1 MMESYA
7 HSVSDSLQNAINQER
22 KQRQISN
29 IQIIATLV
37 RTIDPWIFKL
47 GPDGEPVLNKRGKPK
62 INWSVVLTNLTRI
75 IGALIAIRNNLPTQR
90 K

>member
-1 MMESYA
+1 MMEA
-7 HSVSDSLQNAINQER
+7 HAYSVSESLQTAIDLER

-29 IQIIATLV
+29 IQILATLV

-47 GPDGEPVLNKRGKPK
+47 GPDGEPILNKKGKPK

-90 K
+90 R

>member
-29 IQIIATLV
+29 IQIVATLV

>member
-1 MMESYA
+1 MMEA
-7 HSVSDSLQNAINQER
+7 HAYSVSESLQTAIDSER
-22 KQRQISN
+22 KQRQISK
-29 IQIIATLV
+29 IQILITLV

-47 GPDGEPVLNKRGKPK
+47 GADGEPILNKKGKPK

-90 K
+90 R

>member
-29 IQIIATLV
+29 IHIIATLV

-90 K
+90 R

>member
-75 IGALIAIRNNLPTQR
+75 IGAFIAIRNNLPTQR

>member
-1 MMESYA
+1 MMEA
-7 HSVSDSLQNAINQER
+7 HAYSVSESLQTVINQER

-29 IQIIATLV
+29 IQIVATLI

-47 GPDGEPVLNKRGKPK
+47 GPNGEPILNKRGKPK

-75 IGALIAIRNNLPTQR
+75 IGALIAIRNNLPANR
-90 K
+90 I

>member
-1 MMESYA
+1 MMEA
-7 HSVSDSLQNAINQER
+7 HAYSVSESLQTAINQER

-29 IQIIATLV
+29 IQIVATLI

-75 IGALIAIRNNLPTQR
+75 IGALIAIRNNLPANR
-90 K
+90 I

>member
-1 MMESYA
+1 MMEA
-7 HSVSDSLQNAINQER
+7 HAYSVSESLQTAINQER
-22 KQRQISN
+22 KKRQISN

-47 GPDGEPVLNKRGKPK
+47 GPDGEPILNKRGKPK

-75 IGALIAIRNNLPTQR
+75 IGALIAIRNNLPANR
-90 K
+90 I

>member
-1 MMESYA
+1 MMEA
-7 HSVSDSLQNAINQER
+7 HAYSVSESLQTAIDLEK
-22 KQRQISN
+22 KQRQVSN
-29 IQIIATLV
+29 IQILATLV

-47 GPDGEPVLNKRGKPK
+47 GPDGEPILNKKGKPK

-90 K
+90 R

>member
-1 MMESYA
+1 MIEAYA

>member
-1 MMESYA
+1 MEA
-7 HSVSDSLQNAINQER
+7 HAYSVSESLQTAIDIER

-29 IQIIATLV
+29 IQILVTLV

-47 GPDGEPVLNKRGKPK
+47 GPDGEPILNKRGKPK

-90 K
+90 R

>member
-75 IGALIAIRNNLPTQR
+75 IGALIAIRNNLPAQR
-90 K
+90 R

>member
-90 K
+90 R

>member
-1 MMESYA
+1 MMEA
-7 HSVSDSLQNAINQER
+7 HAYSVSESLQTAIDLER

-29 IQIIATLV
+29 IQILVTLV

-47 GPDGEPVLNKRGKPK
+47 GPDGEPILNKRGKPK

-75 IGALIAIRNNLPTQR
+75 IGALIAIRNNLPANR
-90 K
+90 I

>member
-1 MMESYA
+1 MMEA
-7 HSVSDSLQNAINQER
+7 HAYMVSESLQNVIDSER

-47 GPDGEPVLNKRGKPK
+47 GPDGQPVLNKRGKPK

-90 K
+90 R

>member
-62 INWSVVLTNLTRI
+62 INWSVVRTNLTRI

-90 K
+90 R

>member
-1 MMESYA
+1 MMEA
-7 HSVSDSLQNAINQER
+7 HAYSVSDSLQKAINEER

-47 GPDGEPVLNKRGKPK
+47 GSDGEIILNKKGKPK

-75 IGALIAIRNNLPTQR
+75 IGALIAIRNNLPTQ
-90 K
+90 KK